1 MKVPLAV
8 LLIVVVGP
16 LHLLEHLGPP
26 ELVYYLFSGGA
37 ITGAAAE
44 AAAYSRMPS
53 SFPFAFWTSSCMYT
67 VPP

>member
-16 LHLLEHLGPP
+16 LHLSEHLGPP

-53 SFPFAFWTSSCMYT
+53 
-67 VPP
+67 